1 MYDILYE
8 NVELQN
14 KDLLDKIREFIWFSG
29 KSDLNILLEQG
40 KVSEVIDELDKLGF
54 RINLGLYNE
63 ICLNTPLDQQT
74 DQMKNFMKVF
84 ADSQKL
90 DGLDVGAVN
99 RNEVYVALFVSLAI
113 LSFIGACAAIATSI
127 VHKRTPV
134 NFILDP
140 QNYGIC
146 SMKFGNCDLCG
157 M

>member
-127 VHKRTPV
+127 VH
-134 NFILDP
+134 
-140 QNYGIC
+140 
-146 SMKFGNCDLCG
+146 G